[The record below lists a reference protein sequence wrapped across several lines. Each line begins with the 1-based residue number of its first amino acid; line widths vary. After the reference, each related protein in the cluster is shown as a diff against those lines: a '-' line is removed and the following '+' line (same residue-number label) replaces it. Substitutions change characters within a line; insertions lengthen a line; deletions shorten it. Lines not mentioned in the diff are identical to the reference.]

1 MFFKN
6 WNIFELSLFFGS
18 FAVAL
23 CCTLTT
29 DNSIL
34 SFLTF
39 LTGMLC
45 VVFAAKGMILTYYTG
60 LINSLL
66 YSYIAY
72 SNGLFGEVYLN
83 MFFYLPMNIVGIFLW
98 RSKLKDM
105 IVAMRKLSLYQTIYL
120 VAGALFS
127 IFLLGYLLSLN
138 PAQNTPYIDASTNSL
153 GVMATILMVMRYREQ
168 WLLYISLNVLT
179 ITMWI
184 LRTINEGN
192 DGQMMIIMWSAF
204 LVNSVYGYYNW
215 SKGARDTSKTILR
228 QTVQPA
234 IEQGVQQ

>member
-1 MFFKN
+1 MLFKN
-6 WNIFELSLFFGS
+6 WNIFELSFFFLS

-23 CCTLTT
+23 CCTVTT

-45 VVFAAKGMILTYYTG
+45 VVFAAKGIILTYYTG
-60 LINSLL
+60 FINSLL

-72 SNGLFGEVYLN
+72 TNGLFGEVYLN
-83 MFFYLPMNIVGIFLW
+83 LFFYLPMNIIGIFLW
-98 RSKLKDM
+98 RNKLRNT
-105 IVAMRKLSLYQTIYL
+105 IVAMRKLALIQTLSI
-120 VAGALFS
+120 VAGTLVS
-127 IFLLGYLLSLN
+127 SFLLGYLLALN
-138 PAQNTPYIDASTNSL
+138 PAQNTPYIDASTNIL

-168 WLLYISLNVLT
+168 WLLYISLNILT
-179 ITMWI
+179 ILMWI
-184 LRTINEGN
+184 LRTVNEGN

-215 SKGARDTSKTILR
+215 SKGAGNVTRAQDVQTAMTS
-228 QTVQPA
+228 
-234 IEQGVQQ
+234 IEPEIQ

>member
-1 MFFKN
+1 MLIKN
-6 WNIFELSLFFGS
+6 WNIFEVALFYVS

-39 LTGMLC
+39 LTGMIC
-45 VVFAAKGMILTYYTG
+45 VVFAAKGMIFTYHTG

-72 SNGLFGEVYLN
+72 TNGLFGEVYLN
-83 MFFYLPMNIVGIFLW
+83 LFFYVPMNVVGIILW
-98 RSKLKDM
+98 RNKLKDM
-105 IVAMRKLSLYQTIYL
+105 IVVMRKLSLHQTIYI

-127 IFLLGYLLSLN
+127 IFLLGYLLALN
-138 PAQNTPYIDASTNSL
+138 PAQNTPYIDASTNVL

-179 ITMWI
+179 IIMWV
-184 LRTINEGN
+184 LRTINQGN

-215 SKGARDTSKTILR
+215 SKGARNTAKTVSL
-228 QTVQPA
+228 QTGQPA
-234 IEQGVQQ
+234 IEPEVQS

>member
-1 MFFKN
+1 MLFKN
-6 WNIFELSLFFGS
+6 WNTFELSLFFVS

-45 VVFAAKGMILTYYTG
+45 VVFAAKGMILTYYSG
-60 LINSLL
+60 FINSLL

-83 MFFYLPMNIVGIFLW
+83 LFFYLPMNVVGIVLW
-98 RSKLKDM
+98 RNKLKDM
-105 IVAMRKLSLYQTIYL
+105 IVTMRKLSQYQTIYII
-120 VAGALFS
+120 AGAIVS
-127 IFLLGYLLSLN
+127 IALLGYLLALN
-138 PAQNTPYIDASTNSL
+138 PAQNTPYIDASTNVL
-153 GVMATILMVMRYREQ
+153 GVMATILMVMRFREQ

-215 SKGARDTSKTILR
+215 SKGARNDSNAGSL
-228 QTVQPA
+228 QMVQPVV
-234 IEQGVQQ
+234 EQGVQ

>member
-6 WNIFELSLFFGS
+6 WNIFELTLFFLS

-45 VVFAAKGMILTYYTG
+45 VVFAAKGMIYTYYAG

-66 YSYIAY
+66 YSYIAS

-83 MFFYLPMNIVGIFLW
+83 LLFYLPMNIAGIFLW
-98 RSKLKDM
+98 RNKLKDT
-105 IVAMRKLSLYQTIYL
+105 IVAMRKLLPLQTVSI
-120 VAGALFS
+120 VTGALFS
-127 IFLLGYLLSLN
+127 IFVLGYLLALN
-138 PAQNTPYIDASTNSL
+138 PSQNTPYIDASTNVL

-179 ITMWI
+179 IIMWI
-184 LRTINEGN
+184 LRTLDNGN
-192 DGQMMIIMWSAF
+192 DGHMMIIMWSAF

-215 SKGARDTSKTILR
+215 SKGACDNTKTGSQ
-228 QTVQPA
+228 QTVPPA
-234 IEQGVQQ
+234 IEPEVQS

>member
-1 MFFKN
+1 MLFKN
-6 WNIFELSLFFGS
+6 WNTFELSLFFLS

-29 DNSIL
+29 DNSTL

-72 SNGLFGEVYLN
+72 TNGLFGEVYLN
-83 MFFYLPMNIVGIFLW
+83 LFFYLPINIAGIFLW
-98 RSKLKDM
+98 RNKLKDT
-105 IVAMRKLSLYQTIYL
+105 IVTMRKLSLLHTIGIVAVAL
-120 VAGALFS
+120 VS
-127 IFLLGYLLSLN
+127 IFLLGYLLALN
-138 PAQNTPYIDASTNSL
+138 PSQNTPYIDASTNVL

-168 WLLYISLNVLT
+168 WLLYISLNILT
-179 ITMWI
+179 IIMWI
-184 LRTINEGN
+184 VRAVNEGN

-215 SKGARDTSKTILR
+215 SKGTRNVTQSVNVHTA
-228 QTVQPA
+228 PAA
-234 IEQGVQQ
+234 IEPGI

>member
-1 MFFKN
+1 MLFKN
-6 WNIFELSLFFGS
+6 WNIFELSLLFLS
-18 FAVAL
+18 LATAL

-45 VVFAAKGMILTYYTG
+45 VVFAAKGMIFTYYTG

-83 MFFYLPMNIVGIFLW
+83 LFFYLPMNIVGIVLW
-98 RSKLKDM
+98 RNKLKDM
-105 IVAMRKLSLYQTIYL
+105 IVAMRKLSLFQTLCI
-120 VAGALFS
+120 VTGALVS
-127 IFLLGYLLSLN
+127 IFFLGYLLALN
-138 PAQNTPYIDASTNSL
+138 PAQNTPYIDASTNVL

-184 LRTINEGN
+184 LRTVDKGN

-215 SKGARDTSKTILR
+215 SKGTRNIPKTVTL

-234 IEQGVQQ
+234 IEPGVQ